1 MSNEANLP
9 ETIDLPELVLLSDE
23 PTPDHDADGLGMRR
37 YAEVIAGAA
46 LHTGG
51 PFTIG
56 VYGGWGV
63 GKTSVLRQARSL
75 IETANPESLCV
86 WFNAWQ
92 YDHEA
97 HPLVPLALEIAQS
110 VGARIAAEEEAAA
123 EGKPSCWIRWR
134 EIGVALRSLAS
145 GLTVKAPFV
154 DISAKDILS
163 EFDRLTDP
171 TSSAIFQPGIYQ
183 KAYALL
189 RELTE
194 RREDESGDVAP
205 PPIVVFIDDL
215 DRCLPR
221 HALRLLQS
229 IRLVLGQPGFVFVLA
244 LDREPIVC
252 HLINEYKR
260 LEMRDPDASG
270 PAYLEKIVQLPLWVP
285 PRQAEFAQYI
295 QRLLNESPLKGN
307 PELCKGIENLAD
319 ALATGTE
326 ANPRTLVRLINR
338 LRADQYLL
346 VDVLKEQKNGLG
358 LCAVSRLLRQ
368 RLDRG
373 DYLLLVRDQQICDEL
388 LGQQEDPEK
397 AERRKWQ
404 DLRSKEVESLDRR
417 DTLRRSIA
425 MRLDRTPSIEALLA
439 TGIGREWLAN
449 RVARMAIES
458 MLAVESVGRTEP
470 AGGDVEI
477 IDAAIRRSLNLSP
490 DTPITAEH
498 QESLTALDLSRTKV
512 TDAGL
517 EHLKGLMSLTA
528 LDLSDTQVGDGGL
541 EHLKG
546 SKSLTVLDLSRTQVT
561 DAGLEHLEG
570 LMSLT
575 SLYLSDT
582 QVGDGG
588 LEHLKGSKSLM
599 VLDLSETQVTS
610 AGLEHLKGLMSLRRL
625 VLWGTQVTDTGLESL
640 KELASLMSLDLMG
653 TGVTNDGLRHLGGMQ
668 SLRLVD
674 LGQTEISDQGLEHL
688 RQLERLQELVLSETQ
703 VTDAGLEHLKGLR
716 SLALLH
722 LSQTQV
728 GDGGLKRLK
737 ELEALRRLQLLG
749 TQVTD
754 AGLEYL
760 KGLRSL
766 RKLDVRRTRVTDA
779 GIEALMAAIPELDVF
794 L

>member
-546 SKSLTVLDLSRTQVT
+546 SKSL
-561 DAGLEHLEG
+561 
-570 LMSLT
+570 
-575 SLYLSDT
+575 
-582 QVGDGG
+582 
-588 LEHLKGSKSLM
+588 M